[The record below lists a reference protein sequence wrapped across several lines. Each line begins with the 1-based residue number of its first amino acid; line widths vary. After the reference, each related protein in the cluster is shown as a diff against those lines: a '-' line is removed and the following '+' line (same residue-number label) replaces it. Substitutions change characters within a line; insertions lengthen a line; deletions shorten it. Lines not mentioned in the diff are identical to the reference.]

1 MRRLPPDR
9 RLFSTENSRNPPPA
23 AVLVWGNLYKS
34 EKKRGSIE
42 RWEMDYLRPFLIRS
56 AFLKISWM
64 PDGAWEE
71 RGNALIGAL

>member
-34 EKKRGSIE
+34 EKK
-42 RWEMDYLRPFLIRS
+42 
-56 AFLKISWM
+56 
-64 PDGAWEE
+64 EE
-71 RGNALIGAL
+71 V